1 MNRNQR
7 TRIRNRGKLLLAAQ
21 SIIIESG
28 IKMLNP
34 RKITEKADLGLGTF
48 YNHFKTIEDVVNNII
63 ELIIQHH
70 FLETIDYTRGLSDP
84 AEIFAFATRFSLGK
98 FLDSEDWRRLVLDS
112 GIWIE
117 KLFSAIVQRALEIIQ
132 RGISTGRFKVDQIDL
147 LMSMLR
153 GSGIMVAI
161 DMRNGDLAVEMEKEF
176 TIFYLKM
183 LGIEKAEAIDICSRP
198 LPPFSITKPPLKLL
212 DEKQTALLKEESLD
226 F

>member
-147 LMSMLR
+147 LMSML
-153 GSGIMVAI
+153 S
-161 DMRNGDLAVEMEKEF
+161 
-176 TIFYLKM
+176 
-183 LGIEKAEAIDICSRP
+183 
-198 LPPFSITKPPLKLL
+198 
-212 DEKQTALLKEESLD
+212 
-226 F
+226 